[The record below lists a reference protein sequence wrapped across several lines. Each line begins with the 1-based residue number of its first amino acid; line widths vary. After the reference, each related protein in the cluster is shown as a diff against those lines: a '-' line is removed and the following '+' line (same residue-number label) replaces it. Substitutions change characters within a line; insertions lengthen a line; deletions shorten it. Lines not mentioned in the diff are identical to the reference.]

1 MNTPIQSGLTAEP
14 TQGWA
19 HKASFVGIIAGVAI
33 VVGLGMT
40 VYTMLLPVR
49 TEAGTTTQPV
59 VTRDIG
65 GV

>member
-1 MNTPIQSGLTAEP
+1 MNTPKPSGLTVEP

-33 VVGLGMT
+33 VVGIGMT

-49 TEAGTTTQPV
+49 TEAGTTAQPV
-59 VTRDIG
+59 VTRDID

>member
-1 MNTPIQSGLTAEP
+1 MNTPIPSGLTAEP

-19 HKASFVGIIAGVAI
+19 HKVSFVGIIAGVAI

-40 VYTMLLPVR
+40 VYAMLLPVR
-49 TEAGTTTQPV
+49 TEAGTTARPV
-59 VTRDIG
+59 VTRELD